1 MVRLVLA
8 QVVRLVLAQVVLDLV
23 ACLVREVLLALAQV
37 VVEVPEHQ
45 KVPVVLQVLV
55 GHLLEADLV
64 QELLQALVRVQQV
77 WETGVELVGQVKGLD
92 RWQPEE
98 GVLPLPEVQA

>member
-1 MVRLVLA
+1 M
-8 QVVRLVLAQVVLDLV
+8 VRLVLAQVVLDLV

-37 VVEVPEHQ
+37 VVEVPVHQ
-45 KVPVVLQVLV
+45 QVPVVLQVLV

-64 QELLQALVRVQQV
+64 QVLLQALLQALVQVQQV
-77 WETGVELVGQVKGLD
+77 WETGVELVDQVKGLD

>member
-1 MVRLVLA
+1 MLVI
-8 QVVRLVLAQVVLDLV
+8 VVRLVLAQVVLDLV

-37 VVEVPEHQ
+37 VVEVLEHQ
-45 KVPVVLQVLV
+45 QVPVVLQVLV

-64 QELLQALVRVQQV
+64 QVLLQALVQVQQV
-77 WETGVELVGQVKGLD
+77 WETGVELVGQVMGLD

-98 GVLPLPEVQA
+98 GVLPLPEAQA